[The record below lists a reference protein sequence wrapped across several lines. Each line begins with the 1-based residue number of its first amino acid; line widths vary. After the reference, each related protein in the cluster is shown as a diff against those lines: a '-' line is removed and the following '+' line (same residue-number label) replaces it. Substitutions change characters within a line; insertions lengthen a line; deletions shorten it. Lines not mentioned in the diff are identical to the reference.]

1 MAGPREHPVTR
12 LAADS
17 LAVKA
22 SIIKASVSI
31 FDVLRKLGKEV
42 EGKET
47 QQMLCPNPDHVER
60 RPSAR
65 VYEDSNHVHC
75 FGCGRT
81 WDPIGVV
88 KLVQKV
94 GDEAAIEWLSLHFS
108 LPDLGSMAPTVIG
121 AIVKQTRPDFAQ
133 LVTHT
138 SALIHRRRKEL
149 GASNWHRAWL
159 AFDTALVAHGK
170 NQMPDD
176 DFEEAMAQIGAFVQ
190 R

>member
-1 MAGPREHPVTR
+1 MNR

-22 SIIKASVSI
+22 SVIKASVSI
-31 FDVLRKLGKEV
+31 FDVLRKLGKDI
-42 EGKET
+42 EGNET

-65 VYEDSNHVHC
+65 VYADSNHVHC

-88 KLVQKV
+88 KVVQRV
-94 GDEAAIEWLSLHFS
+94 PDEAAIEWLQLHFA

-121 AIVKQTRPDFAQ
+121 TIVKQDRPDFAH
-133 LVTHT
+133 LTAHT
-138 SALIHRRRKEL
+138 ARLIRQGRATM
-149 GASNWHRAWL
+149 GAASWHRAWL

-170 NQMPDD
+170 RQMSDE
-176 DFEEAMAQIGAFVQ
+176 DFEEAMAQIGTFVQ